1 MADADQNSDAPT
13 IESRDDLEEV
23 FDELADINT
32 ELNRK
37 KATQKKA
44 IRRAKK
50 EHKPRIE
57 ELTERL
63 TVLRNAVEAYCRA
76 NDKELKEEA
85 GSKTIT
91 LLAGKIQFRT
101 GRETVVFEPD
111 KETVIER
118 LQRADLGH
126 LVNKKLSVSKSTI
139 KKHRSEVEDIKG
151 IRIERGE
158 EKIKLKPD

>member
-1 MADADQNSDAPT
+1 MADPTPDAPT

-37 KATQKKA
+37 QATQKKA

-50 EHKPRIE
+50 NHKPRIE

-63 TVLRNAVEAYCRA
+63 KAYQSAVKDYCRA
-76 NDKELKEEA
+76 NGEQLKEDA

-139 KKHRSEVEDIKG
+139 KKHRGEVEDIKG

>member
-1 MADADQNSDAPT
+1 MSDAPSEDAPT
-13 IESRDDLEEV
+13 IESRDDLEEA

-37 KATQKKA
+37 EATQKKA

-63 TVLRNAVEAYCRA
+63 KAYQNAVEDYCRA
-76 NDKELKEEA
+76 NGEQLKEDA
-85 GSKTIT
+85 GSKTLD
-91 LLAGKIQFRT
+91 LLAGKIQFRA

-111 KETVIER
+111 KDTIIER

-139 KKHRSEVEDIKG
+139 KKHRDEVEDIKG